1 LGGARARSGGL
12 KPGRAQFELVDQAL
26 GEVRDHHEAI
36 HHLAGMDEVRE
47 KGMESPEVTSSLYM
61 LHETILRDKRC
72 LLAYC
77 NARLQR
83 IKNYRWEVGRASPEL
98 LARMSPAE
106 REFLE
111 TYETLLGDYDLQED
125 GSFLDL
131 FVDMKPPKDP
141 HIKVRV
147 KRTLGDLHFRWLG
160 SVSLE
165 KGAVVTLPR
174 DEAERLI
181 LEGLLEDF
189 EE

>member
-1 LGGARARSGGL
+1 MPPPIFSALPRPLVSRAPAPAPVPGPNLPLPIPAAWGLGAEAAPRRFRS
-12 KPGRAQFELVDQAL
+12 
-26 GEVRDHHEAI
+26 
-36 HHLAGMDEVRE
+36 
-47 KGMESPEVTSSLYM
+47 
-61 LHETILRDKRC
+61 
-72 LLAYC
+72 

-111 TYETLLGDYDLQED
+111 TYETLLGEYDLQED

-141 HIKVRV
+141 YIKVRV